1 MENYM
6 EKYMAPEV
14 EWVTLKM
21 EDIILASGDGGLGIE
36 RPDET
41 PILPGVQVVCGLC
54 GIVPQNKEKS
64 ESARTF
70 LYSRAPIDAHFQWVQ
85 IPNLPG
91 SGNDIAESKVV
102 LQANGAE

>member
-41 PILPGVQVVCGLC
+41 PILPGV
-54 GIVPQNKEKS
+54 
-64 ESARTF
+64 
-70 LYSRAPIDAHFQWVQ
+70 
-85 IPNLPG
+85 
-91 SGNDIAESKVV
+91 
-102 LQANGAE
+102 